1 MNKNIRKICL
11 ALCGAAVFGVG
22 SAAIINVHKANAGT
36 ELIIPQEYV
45 FETEYDYGD
54 ILIVPEPSLVCVK
67 TGGVETAAVGVELVF
82 PDGAVKSEGSYTL
95 DKTGTYSLT
104 YYNAGGASVKKTI
117 VVHKNNYSVE
127 EGASA
132 SYSGKLFNTAGLEGV
147 EVSLK
152 DGASFSFNKTINLND
167 YAGQTLDVCT
177 MYPMFREDSNDSPA
191 ATTVSVKVVDCYDS
205 SKFVEMYVWCGTG
218 GQNIYTGAGAST
230 QVLTGLEYNTS
241 RPQIMT
247 EDYEG
252 TKYKIHRPSRYQSL
266 STWGAAVRS
275 KSNADVLYYGGI
287 TLSWDLS
294 NHKIRVKNGPSS
306 TLITDLDSTEIYDVS
321 ALDFASFFT
330 TGDVY
335 LNVEAYNY
343 STPQISVGLTE
354 IFGMSGEVL
363 QNNRIVDEEKPEVFV
378 DVTPTEGNRIYLQKD
393 KPVRLPSIS
402 KVLDFNYYG
411 NERVE
416 VYRNYGKR
424 GQALVGFSQGLF
436 TPTSVGNYT
445 AVYTATDSYGN
456 EGKYLL
462 EMVVVEEESLSY
474 AEKALDK
481 LVAAKD
487 NVLPALNVTGLN
499 KEVAT
504 AVVVTAPDGK
514 EKTVEYNGE
523 DGYTFVPEYA
533 GTYSVSYIFKDNV
546 YEEEYTY
553 DVVCVDENSAAFQ
566 NPFNFSSYFM
576 KGASYVI
583 DPVIAYTAGQGKFK
597 ENAATL
603 SVSSDGGAYQTLSAS
618 QMAAYKVEASNT
630 LRFKASY
637 GESFVESPVYTV
649 IDVGYGKTTTEKN
662 YLAYMQ
668 GNYVD
673 ATIGADGAVYSFDGD
688 ASLQFINKISS
699 DNFKLNFNLQA
710 TAVESFSVILRDVA
724 NPSRTYVEYTYQQDA
739 SLNIVMHAKQYED
752 GALVLDKKLLTKYRE
767 LNGAYVLAY
776 SSLGLRSDDVLMEGV
791 KAFAKDYALL
801 EICVNGATGGCSL
814 AISRVNAQTFTAT
827 MRESKPQM
835 AFQECNGALEIN
847 SKYSISPCYA
857 SSALSVVLSKD
868 IKVTVTAPDGEIVTS
883 TDGVKLE
890 NVTADKLYEIT
901 LSQAGQYRVT
911 YAVSCIGATKSNG
924 QEVLK
929 DDDYYIIN
937 VSEGIA
943 PVIKFKDGANSQ
955 TTVNLSV
962 GSSHNVK
969 DFEVT
974 DNVTAQENLRVIV
987 MILDDG
993 FTLEE
998 NGYNVDS
1005 YVFKNKGKFIVYVVA
1020 YDELG
1025 NSSSAYYNVVVS

>member
-1 MNKNIRKICL
+1 MKKNVRNICL
-11 ALCGAAVFGVG
+11 ALCGAAVFGLG
-22 SAAIINVHKANAGT
+22 SAAVINVHKANAGT

-45 FETEYDYGD
+45 FETEYAYGD
-54 ILIVPEPSLVCVK
+54 ILVVPEPSLVCVK
-67 TGGVETAAVGVELVF
+67 TGGVETAAVGVELVC
-82 PDGAVKSEGSYTL
+82 PDGSVKSEGSYTL
-95 DKTGTYSLT
+95 NKTGTYTLT
-104 YYNAGGASVKKTI
+104 YYNAGGASVEKTF
-117 VVHKNNYSVE
+117 VVHKNNYTVDA
-127 EGASA
+127 GASA
-132 SYSGKLFNTAGLEGV
+132 SYSGKMFNTVGLEGV
-147 EVSLK
+147 ELSLK
-152 DGASFSFNKTINLND
+152 DGASFTFNKTINLND
-167 YAGQTLDVCT
+167 YAGQVLELCT
-177 MYPMFREDSNDSPA
+177 MYPMFREDANDSPA
-191 ATTVSVKVVDCYDS
+191 ATTISVKLVDCYDS

-266 STWGAAVRS
+266 ATWGTAVRS

-294 NHKIRVKNGPSS
+294 NHKMRVKNGAAT
-306 TLITDLDSTEIYDVS
+306 TLITDLDSTEIYDVN
-321 ALDFASFFT
+321 ALDFDSFFT

-335 LNVEAYNY
+335 VNVEAYNY
-343 STPQISVGLTE
+343 STTQISVGFTKIL
-354 IFGMSGEVL
+354 GMSGEDL
-363 QNNRIVDEEKPEVFV
+363 KNNRIVDKESPEVFV
-378 DVTPTEGNRIYLQKD
+378 DVTPTEGNRIYLEKN
-393 KPVRLPSIS
+393 KPVSLPSIS
-402 KVLDFNYYG
+402 KVLDINYYG

-416 VYRNYGKR
+416 IYRNYGKR
-424 GQALVGFSQGLF
+424 GQALVGFSQGIF
-436 TPTSVGNYT
+436 TPTSIGNYT

-456 EGKYLL
+456 EGKYIL

-474 AEKALDK
+474 TATKLDK

-487 NVLPALNVTGLN
+487 NVLPLFNVTGLN

-504 AVVVTAPDGK
+504 KVVVKAPDGK
-514 EKTVEYNGE
+514 EKTLEYNGE
-523 DGYTFVPEYA
+523 DGYTYVPEYA

-546 YEEEYTY
+546 YEEVYNY
-553 DVVCVDENSAAFQ
+553 DVVCVDENSATFQ
-566 NPFNFSSYFM
+566 NPFAFSSYFM

-583 DPVIAYTAGQGKFK
+583 DPVVAYTAGQGKFK
-597 ENAATL
+597 ENVATV

-637 GESFVESPVYTV
+637 GESFIESPVYTV

-662 YLAYMQ
+662 YLEYMQ
-668 GNYVD
+668 GNYAE
-673 ATIGADGAVYSFDGD
+673 ATLTSDGAGYRFDGN
-688 ASLQFINKISS
+688 ANLQFINKISS
-699 DNFKLNFNLQA
+699 SNFKLTFNLQA
-710 TAVESFSVILRDVA
+710 EKVDNFSVILRDVV
-724 NPSRTYVEYTYQQDA
+724 NPNRTYVEYTYQQDA
-739 SLNIVMHAKQYED
+739 NLNIVMHAKQYED
-752 GALVLDKKLLTKYRE
+752 GVLVLDKKILTKYRE
-767 LNGAYVLAY
+767 LNGEYVLAY
-776 SSLGLRSDDVLMEGV
+776 SSVGLRSDDVLMDGV
-791 KAFAKDYALL
+791 KAFANDYALL
-801 EICVNGATGGCSL
+801 EVCVNGATSGCSL
-814 AISRVNAQTFTAT
+814 TVSRVNAQTFTAT

-835 AFQECNGALEIN
+835 AFQGCNGALEIN

-857 SSALSVVLSKD
+857 SSALSPVLSKD
-868 IKVTVTAPDGEIVTS
+868 VKVTVTAPDGEIVTT
-883 TDGVKLE
+883 TDGVKLD
-890 NVTADKLYEIT
+890 NVVADKLYEIT

-911 YAVSCIGATKSNG
+911 YAVSCLGATKSNG

-943 PVIKFKDGANSQ
+943 PVIQFKDGANSQ

-962 GSSHNVK
+962 GATHKVK

-974 DNVTAQENLRVIV
+974 DNVSEKENIKVIV

-993 FTLEE
+993 FMLEE
-998 NGYNVDS
+998 NGYNVSS
-1005 YVFKNKGKFIVYVVA
+1005 YVFKNKGKFIVYVIA

-1025 NSSSAYYNVVVS
+1025 NSSSVYYNVVVS